1 MNSTFIKLIMFLAL
15 FNSLF
20 QIKGQATSNIY
31 QFTAT
36 SIDGKSIDFKTFEGH
51 KIIIVNTASKCGF
64 TPQFK
69 DLQAIYDLYK
79 EKGLIIIGFPTNDFA
94 NQDPDDNKGIN
105 EFCQRNYGVSF
116 LMMEKINVK
125 GENKHPIFKW
135 LGSKSENG
143 VSNARVKWNFQKFL
157 INEKGEFVKSINP
170 WIKPKGKKI
179 INWLNS

>member
-1 MNSTFIKLIMFLAL
+1 MTTLNQ
-15 FNSLF
+15 FN
-20 QIKGQATSNIY
+20 ANR
-31 QFTAT
+31 
-36 SIDGKSIDFKTFEGH
+36 IDGTPMSFTDLQGQVLL
-51 KIIIVNTASKCGF
+51 IVNTASACGF

-94 NQDPDDNKGIN
+94 NQDPEDNKGIN

-170 WIKPKGKKI
+170 WIKPKSKKI